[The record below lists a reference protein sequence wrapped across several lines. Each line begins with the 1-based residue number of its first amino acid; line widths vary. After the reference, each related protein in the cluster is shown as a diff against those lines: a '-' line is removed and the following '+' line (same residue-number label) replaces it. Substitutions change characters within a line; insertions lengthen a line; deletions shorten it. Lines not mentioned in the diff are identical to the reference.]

1 MNCALH
7 TEQPAVAFCRS
18 CGKALCE
25 SCERDVQG
33 TVFCEPCLAERVH
46 GTTAP
51 GAGVPPAGFR
61 PVAPPEEASPGL
73 AFGLGFIPGVGA
85 FYNGQVMKGFVHV
98 IVLATLIWLSDHGLG
113 AFAGLM
119 IMAWFFYMVYDA
131 YTTAKA
137 RRFGMPLPDP
147 LGLNYILEGRDGTLR
162 QRMEQAGER
171 LGERVEY
178 VAGQA
183 GQHWKKAGGAP
194 PNGSTPGTA
203 ANNFTSAANGTPGT
217 AAGVADS
224 ATAGA
229 TENGTPNADAA
240 GATHEEV
247 KGAVRDAVKAAAN
260 AATAAANL
268 AADAVR
274 NAHDANYRHV
284 GANYNAP
291 QGAYYAPPPEPPVP
305 PRAASPAGAIV
316 LIGLGGIFLL
326 ANLGWFSI
334 HWVSHFWPAIL
345 IALGVWLVVKR
356 QREGR

>member
-1 MNCALH
+1 MNCAQH
-7 TEQPAVAFCRS
+7 TDQPAVAYCRS

-25 SCERDVQG
+25 SCERDVAG

-51 GAGVPPAGFR
+51 GATVPPAGFA
-61 PVAPPEEASPGL
+61 PVAAPEEASPGL
-73 AFGLGFIPGVGA
+73 ALFLGFIPGVGA
-85 FYNGQVMKGFVHV
+85 FYNGQVVKGFVHV
-98 IVLATLIWLSDHGLG
+98 IVLSTLIWLSEHGLG

-147 LGLNYILEGRDGTLR
+147 LGLNYILEGRDGTFR
-162 QRMEQAGER
+162 QRVEQAGER
-171 LGERVEY
+171 LGQRVEQAAY
-178 VAGQA
+178 QA
-183 GQHWKKAGGAP
+183 GNHWKKAGGAV
-194 PNGSTPGTA
+194 PNGSTPGATASNFTA
-203 ANNFTSAANGTPGT
+203 APNATPG
-217 AAGVADS
+217 AAPDGASSTPSGDVA
-224 ATAGA
+224 
-229 TENGTPNADAA
+229 GT
-240 GATHEEV
+240 THDEV

-260 AATAAANL
+260 AATAAANM
-268 AADAVR
+268 ATDAVR
-274 NAHDANYRHV
+274 NAQANANYQQG
-284 GANYNAP
+284 GAFYNGP
-291 QGAYYAPPPEPPVP
+291 QGTYYAPPPPVPPPP

-334 HWVSHFWPAIL
+334 RWVSHFWPAIL

-356 QREGR
+356 QREAR

>member
-1 MNCALH
+1 MNCAQH
-7 TEQPAVAFCRS
+7 TDQPAVAYCRS

-25 SCERDVQG
+25 SCERDVAG

-46 GTTAP
+46 GTTAAA
-51 GAGVPPAGFR
+51 GAAVPPAGFA
-61 PVAPPEEASPGL
+61 PVAAPEEASPGL
-73 AFGLGFIPGVGA
+73 ALFLGFIPGVGA
-85 FYNGQVMKGFVHV
+85 FYNGQVIKGFVHV
-98 IVLATLIWLSDHGLG
+98 IVLSTLIWLADHGLG

-119 IMAWFFYMVYDA
+119 IMAWFFYMVYDS

-162 QRMEQAGER
+162 QRVEQAGER
-171 LGERVEY
+171 LGQRVEY

-183 GQHWKKAGGAP
+183 GHHWKKAGGAA
-194 PNGSTPGTA
+194 PNGFAPGAASNFTAAPSATPG
-203 ANNFTSAANGTPGT
+203 
-217 AAGVADS
+217 
-224 ATAGA
+224 ATADGA
-229 TENGTPNADAA
+229 PGSTTNGAPNGDSV

-260 AATAAANL
+260 AATAAANA

-274 NAHDANYRHV
+274 NSQANANYHQG
-284 GANYNAP
+284 GAFYNGP
-291 QGAYYAPPPEPPVP
+291 QGTYYAPPPVPPPP

-334 HWVSHFWPAIL
+334 RWVSHFWPAIL

-356 QREGR
+356 QREAR

>member
-7 TEQPAVAFCRS
+7 TDQPAVAFCRS

-46 GTTAP
+46 GTAAP
-51 GAGVPPAGFR
+51 GAGVPPTGFR

-73 AFGLGFIPGVGA
+73 ALFLGFIPGVGA
-85 FYNGQVMKGFVHV
+85 FYNGQVVKGFVHV

-147 LGLNYILEGRDGTLR
+147 LGLNYILEGRDGTFR

-183 GQHWKKAGGAP
+183 GNHWKKAGGAP
-194 PNGSTPGTA
+194 PNGSTPGAAASNFTA
-203 ANNFTSAANGTPGT
+203 APNAEPGSATDAANGTT
-217 AAGVADS
+217 
-224 ATAGA
+224 
-229 TENGTPNADAA
+229 ADAT

-274 NAHDANYRHV
+274 NAQDANYRH
-284 GANYNAP
+284 GAASYNAP
-291 QGAYYAPPPEPPVP
+291 QGAYYAPPPPEPPAP

-334 HWVSHFWPAIL
+334 RWVSHFWPAIL